1 MQFEQSC
8 RILCDLTDRSLP
20 GPSVHGIFQAKI
32 LEWVAISFSRD
43 LPEPMIGPS
52 SLASPALAGRDSLP
66 LSHLGSPYN
75 THWTS
80 KTKKVQTNLRE
91 TAGSVLDQH
100 NKVDIARELY
110 ELFGFPVH
118 LKVI

>member
-1 MQFEQSC
+1 MTSRTGAYQVLLS
-8 RILCDLTDRSLP
+8 I
-20 GPSVHGIFQAKI
+20 G
-32 LEWVAISFSRD
+32 FSRQRYWSGLPFPFPGD
-43 LPEPMIGPS
+43 LPEPVIEPS
-52 SLASPALAGRDSLP
+52 SLASPALAGRDYLP
-66 LSHLGSPYN
+66 LSPLGSPYN

-110 ELFGFPVH
+110 EFFGFPVH